1 MINFA
6 LSKNCRIMSK
16 VNPKIDLVFKKIF
29 GTDENKDL
37 LKSLIN
43 SVLPE
48 NQKITTLTIK
58 NPYNEIDFV
67 GDRLSIV
74 DIKATDEK
82 EQWYNIEIQIRE
94 QGFFGRRSLFYWAEL
109 YSGQLFETDN
119 FEKLHKTI
127 MINLLDFV
135 YFKDDR
141 YVRRCCIKDFDTNVI
156 YPQLDYEDIYF
167 VELKKFDNE
176 LIHIKNTLDRWIT
189 FLNKASELDKDKLP
203 QELNEPEI
211 RKAVDTVERMGLT
224 KKERE
229 YYEGRKKVI
238 RDDEGVIKFREEKA
252 EEKGKIEEKLETAK
266 NSIIAG
272 LSNEI
277 IKQITKLSDDQI
289 DELRN
294 KLNDRK

>member
-1 MINFA
+1 
-6 LSKNCRIMSK
+6 MSK

-48 NQKITTLTIK
+48 NQKITTLTII

-82 EQWYNIEIQIRE
+82 EQWYNIEIQMRE
-94 QGFFGRRSLFYWAEL
+94 QGFFGRRSLYYWSEL

-211 RKAVDTVERMGLT
+211 RKAVDTVERMSLT
-224 KKERE
+224 KRERD
-229 YYEGRKKVI
+229 YYEGRKKII

-252 EEKGKIEEKLETAK
+252 EEKGKNERNIEIATEMIHENENNEK
-266 NSIIAG
+266 
-272 LSNEI
+272 
-277 IKQITKLSDDQI
+277 IKKYTKLTDEQI
-289 DELRN
+289 NELRN
-294 KLNDRK
+294 KLNNNI

>member
-1 MINFA
+1 
-6 LSKNCRIMSK
+6 MSK

-82 EQWYNIEIQIRE
+82 EQWYNIEIQMRE
-94 QGFFGRRSLFYWAEL
+94 QGFFGRRSLYYWSEL

-167 VELKKFDNE
+167 VELKQFDNE
-176 LIHIKNTLDRWIT
+176 FKHIKNTLDRWIT

-203 QELNEPEI
+203 QELNVPEI
-211 RKAVDTVERMGLT
+211 RKAVDTVERMSLT
-224 KKERE
+224 KKERD
-229 YYEGRKKVI
+229 YYEGRKKII

-252 EEKGKIEEKLETAK
+252 EEKGKIEGKIEEKIETAK
-266 NSIIAG
+266 NFIKKG
-272 LSNEI
+272 YDNEI
-277 IKQITKLSDDQI
+277 IKDGTGLTDEQI
-289 DELRN
+289 DKLRN
-294 KLNDRK
+294 DLNYND

>member
-1 MINFA
+1 
-6 LSKNCRIMSK
+6 MSK

-82 EQWYNIEIQIRE
+82 EQWYNIEIQMRE
-94 QGFFGRRSLFYWAEL
+94 QGFFGRRSLYYWSEL

-127 MINLLDFV
+127 MIHLLDFV

-141 YVRRCCIKDFDTNVI
+141 YVRRCCVKDFDTNVI

-189 FLNKASELDKDKLP
+189 FLNKATELDKDKLP

-211 RKAVDTVERMGLT
+211 RKAVDTVERMSLT
-224 KKERE
+224 KKERD
-229 YYEGRKKVI
+229 YYEGRKKII

-252 EEKGKIEEKLETAK
+252 EEKGKNERNIEIATEMIHENENNEK
-266 NSIIAG
+266 
-272 LSNEI
+272 
-277 IKQITKLSDDQI
+277 IKKYTKLTDEQI
-289 DELRN
+289 NELRN
-294 KLNDRK
+294 KLNNNI

>member
-1 MINFA
+1 
-6 LSKNCRIMSK
+6 MSK

-29 GTDENKDL
+29 GTEENKDL

-94 QGFFGRRSLFYWAEL
+94 QGFFGRRSLYYWAEL

-119 FEKLHKTI
+119 FKKLHKTI

-135 YFKDDR
+135 YFNDDR
-141 YVRRCCIKDFDTNVI
+141 YVRRCCIKDFDTNQI

-176 LIHIKNTLDRWIT
+176 LKPIKNTLDRWIT
-189 FLNKASELDKDKLP
+189 FLNKASELDKNEMPK
-203 QELNEPEI
+203 ELNDPQI
-211 RKAVDTVERMGLT
+211 LKALETVDRMSLT
-224 KKERE
+224 RKERE
-229 YYEGRKKVI
+229 YYEGRKKII

-252 EEKGKIEEKLETAK
+252 EEKGKNERNIEIATEMIHENENNEK
-266 NSIIAG
+266 
-272 LSNEI
+272 
-277 IKQITKLSDDQI
+277 IKKYTKLTDEQI
-289 DELRN
+289 NELRN
-294 KLNDRK
+294 KLNNK